1 MGLML
6 LIKVINFLFIFFHK
20 ITLLVSVILGIAIG
34 SPYIIAFGVSST
46 VVMLSGVFA
55 TFSIYIPR
63 VFGPKYYLT
72 INLKVSLRVFLP

>member
-1 MGLML
+1 MGLIL
-6 LIKVINFLFIFFHK
+6 IIKVINFWFIFINK
-20 ITLLVSVILGIAIG
+20 ISLLVSMILGIAIG
-34 SPYIIAFGVSST
+34 SPYIIVFCVSST

-72 INLKVSLRVFLP
+72 INLKSIA